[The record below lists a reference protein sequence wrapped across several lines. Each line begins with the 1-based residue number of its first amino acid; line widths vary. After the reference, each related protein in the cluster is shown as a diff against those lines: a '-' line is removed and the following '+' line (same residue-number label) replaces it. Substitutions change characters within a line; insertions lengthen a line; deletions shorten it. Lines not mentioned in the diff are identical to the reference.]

1 MVIWMKQGRIV
12 WLSRL
17 LTLLVFLPL
26 IIQRLQI
33 QSSLVVA
40 ETLALV
46 EQRGFPST
54 WGFVVAAVVVVIVT
68 LWLPTYF
75 GRLRKRHVV
84 QM

>member
-40 ETLALV
+40 ETVALV
-46 EQRGFPST
+46 EQRGLPST

-68 LWLPTYF
+68 LWLPTYL